1 MLPEAVPD
9 AGGANVTV
17 KVAFCPAISAS
28 GKVMPLTEYPLPV
41 QLAEDMVTAE
51 PVAVSVPVRVVLL
64 PTATVPK
71 LIVGTETTSEPAVVV
86 PLPLGLVFSEVVPPP
101 QPTNAAATSTT
112 NAWQYRHVAI
122 YLRLSPERDKSV

>member
-9 AGGANVTV
+9 ACGANVTV
-17 KVAFCPAISAS
+17 KDAFSPAISAS
-28 GKVMPLTEYPLPV
+28 GKVMPLTENPFPV

-64 PTATVPK
+64 PTATLPK
-71 LIVGTETTSEPAVVV
+71 SIVGTEATREPAVVV
-86 PLPLGLVFSEVVPPP
+86 PLPAGLVFSEVVPPP
-101 QPTNAAATSTT
+101 QPTNAAATSIT